1 MARKIVV
8 TKPVV
13 YFTDEPSQRA
23 WKNNTSLLDHDPGY
37 FVRDDIYPNGGFRD
51 VTLIDLKLFRHVS
64 HSDDEIRPF
73 LYDNS
78 EPDEADLGILTDRNH
93 RHIGIGDKTKR
104 VAAFF
109 PGRQSI
115 GIQLFFARRFRSE
128 AFVPNDF
135 SEISRTI
142 VRSFEAQCELL
153 KRLNGSYFDVLMKD
167 IVIELHGEL
176 SPLILNNDAKYSLQ
190 ENQNLDSVI
199 IALMQDRHIVGLQ
212 RIIELLKTF
221 VKPEFLTPEL
231 LAPNLAKTLN
241 NSDGNR
247 SWSEMRKHYI
257 AVREQVGDLCDIKI
271 GESLAKEV
279 LQFRERIDGLH
290 DKQGAYKKLKQA
302 SNILESLNI
311 EGQEEFYRG
320 VNKRLIEFP
329 DTTMGY
335 AFTRGHLA
343 VVMAIHGTVGQMAFS
358 SPERR
363 DSILQELSP
372 EEIALAFF
380 DKENLPLVVTALA
393 DKYSDGSGDYKRST
407 SANKIGSA
415 AFLYGE
421 GDWIEGKGKKH
432 EGLRA
437 RIAFEFTKEIIDR
450 IESECNAYL
459 EKHPNSKI
467 PGMVPPEWEAQ
478 GITYGND
485 RGITKVIAEF
495 GQRLAKNRKV
505 NRELIKY
512 LFKNGTDVD
521 RINMVKYGCLGKK
534 LGNGFLE
541 VYAFTHFGKKIA
553 KALSIVSNELAKQ
566 GAKSDAVVSPL
577 ELLLE
582 AMERNAEVD
591 ALDPQIGKPVDEVKQ
606 GVNRPELL
614 PKPDSWDS
622 PKVANNKELARQQ
635 PVLTI

>member
-1 MARKIVV
+1 M
-8 TKPVV
+8 
-13 YFTDEPSQRA
+13 E
-23 WKNNTSLLDHDPGY
+23 
-37 FVRDDIYPNGGFRD
+37 
-51 VTLIDLKLFRHVS
+51 
-64 HSDDEIRPF
+64 
-73 LYDNS
+73 
-78 EPDEADLGILTDRNH
+78 
-93 RHIGIGDKTKR
+93 
-104 VAAFF
+104 
-109 PGRQSI
+109 
-115 GIQLFFARRFRSE
+115 
-128 AFVPNDF
+128 
-135 SEISRTI
+135 
-142 VRSFEAQCELL
+142 
-153 KRLNGSYFDVLMKD
+153 D

-363 DSILQELSP
+363 DSIL
-372 EEIALAFF
+372 
-380 DKENLPLVVTALA
+380 
-393 DKYSDGSGDYKRST
+393 
-407 SANKIGSA
+407 
-415 AFLYGE
+415 
-421 GDWIEGKGKKH
+421 
-432 EGLRA
+432 
-437 RIAFEFTKEIIDR
+437 
-450 IESECNAYL
+450 
-459 EKHPNSKI
+459 
-467 PGMVPPEWEAQ
+467 
-478 GITYGND
+478 
-485 RGITKVIAEF
+485 
-495 GQRLAKNRKV
+495 
-505 NRELIKY
+505 
-512 LFKNGTDVD
+512 
-521 RINMVKYGCLGKK
+521 
-534 LGNGFLE
+534 
-541 VYAFTHFGKKIA
+541 
-553 KALSIVSNELAKQ
+553 
-566 GAKSDAVVSPL
+566 
-577 ELLLE
+577 
-582 AMERNAEVD
+582 
-591 ALDPQIGKPVDEVKQ
+591 
-606 GVNRPELL
+606 
-614 PKPDSWDS
+614 
-622 PKVANNKELARQQ
+622 
-635 PVLTI
+635 